1 METARRLRCGLLVV
15 VNGITLTLSSFASVL
30 ASCYNVLD
38 VSFKFWSCVFF
49 RRSEK
54 SWELIPKCSM
64 EFVKNDDQE
73 EVNSQQGIVS
83 RCSCSCRRTKQTQE
97 PATTRV
103 IGGAG
108 ILTRRLRSNNNFSLI
123 VWGTFWYIVVFLFF
137 TARLVN
143 FLCHLKYQF

>member
-1 METARRLRCGLLVV
+1 
-15 VNGITLTLSSFASVL
+15 
-30 ASCYNVLD
+30 
-38 VSFKFWSCVFF
+38 
-49 RRSEK
+49 
-54 SWELIPKCSM
+54 M

-108 ILTRRLRSNNNFSLI
+108 ILTRRLRSNNNFSSS
-123 VWGTFWYIVVFLFF
+123 
-137 TARLVN
+137 
-143 FLCHLKYQF
+143 

>member
-1 METARRLRCGLLVV
+1 MRI
-15 VNGITLTLSSFASVL
+15 NS
-30 ASCYNVLD
+30 
-38 VSFKFWSCVFF
+38 
-49 RRSEK
+49 
-54 SWELIPKCSM
+54 KCSL

-108 ILTRRLRSNNNFSLI
+108 ILTRRLRSNSNFS
-123 VWGTFWYIVVFLFF
+123 TS
-137 TARLVN
+137 
-143 FLCHLKYQF
+143 